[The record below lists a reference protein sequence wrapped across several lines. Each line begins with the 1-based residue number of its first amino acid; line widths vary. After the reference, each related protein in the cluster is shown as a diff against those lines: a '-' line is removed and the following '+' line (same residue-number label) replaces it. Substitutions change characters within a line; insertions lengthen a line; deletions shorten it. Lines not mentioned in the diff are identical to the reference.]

1 MVAIP
6 KEVLEIMN
14 DKGTTKVLV
23 TANAAG
29 QPHAIVC
36 GSFGVVGDD
45 VITVGEILMKRSAE
59 YMAENKKV
67 AILVTAGPKAYEM
80 QATVMGR
87 EEKGADVDGLNKALA
102 ANNLKA
108 KALWKFKVTAVY
120 NESVGPDS
128 GKKMA

>member
-6 KEVLEIMN
+6 KEILDIMN

-36 GSFGVVGDD
+36 GSFGTIGDD

-67 AILVTAGPKAYEM
+67 AILVSAGPKAFEM
-80 QATVMGR
+80 QATVLGR
-87 EEKGADVDGLNKALA
+87 EEKGSDVDNLNKALA
-102 ANNLKA
+102 GANMHA

-120 NESVGPDS
+120 DEGVGPNA
-128 GKKMA
+128 GKKIA